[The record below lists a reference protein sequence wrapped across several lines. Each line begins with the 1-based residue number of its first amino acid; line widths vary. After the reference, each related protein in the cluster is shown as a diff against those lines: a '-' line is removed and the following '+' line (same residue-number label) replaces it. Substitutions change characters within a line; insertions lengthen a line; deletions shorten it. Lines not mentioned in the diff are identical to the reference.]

1 MLDPLEGRGT
11 TSPARQ
17 GRVVFNALI
26 RLRSRGG
33 VDWGDMTG
41 LQSLV
46 VVGALSALA
55 VGTGA
60 CGSGSTTT
68 RVTTVVQPAPGPS
81 SQQDSAGGGGNSDGG
96 SNSGGG
102 SVDSWT
108 MPDLT
113 GKDLQT
119 AQDAIQSLTNDGVFF
134 TTSHDA
140 TGQGRHQILDRDWQV
155 CSEDPAPG
163 SKITPDTKIDF
174 AVVRMDTE

>member
-1 MLDPLEGRGT
+1 MR
-11 TSPARQ
+11 
-17 GRVVFNALI
+17 
-26 RLRSRGG
+26 RLQK
-33 VDWGDMTG
+33 V
-41 LQSLV
+41 L

-55 VGTGA
+55 VGMGA

-68 RVTTVVQPAPGPS
+68 QTKTVVTVVQPAPGSDQQGS
-81 SQQDSAGGGGNSDGG
+81 SGGG

-102 SVDSWT
+102 SADSWT

-174 AVVRMDTE
+174 AVVRADTEQCP

>member
-1 MLDPLEGRGT
+1 MR
-11 TSPARQ
+11 
-17 GRVVFNALI
+17 RVQKL
-26 RLRSRGG
+26 L
-33 VDWGDMTG
+33 
-41 LQSLV
+41 

-55 VGTGA
+55 VGMGA

-68 RVTTVVQPAPGPS
+68 QTQTVVTVVQPAPGS
-81 SQQDSAGGGGNSDGG
+81 SDQQGSSGGG

-102 SVDSWT
+102 NADTWT

-155 CSEDPAPG
+155 CSEDPTPG

-174 AVVRMDTE
+174 GVVRVETEQCP